1 MRVRRIRRGVM
12 PDFAGVALVD
22 ILANGVAMLIIVIVL
37 SIATRME
44 REQRHAEQS
53 EEVGAVMSHRFSTSL
68 VLNSLAASPPAQ
80 LHDYEN
86 SPLDQAWGDPEILP
100 VLELH
105 RGFVREPYSGA
116 VWSRRLL
123 LSESNPMHAW
133 LSDFSDDRKRR
144 LRIDLYD
151 IDQFYVVMA
160 ILRDYGI
167 VGRHWHFVP
176 GSPSLAGAFRC
187 PPGVPSKDC
196 PHVAMGED
204 EPVELP
210 DLARAGGSPGGEGE
224 GEGEGEGDWPADDAF
239 EGEAGGEGESSGFAP
254 GPMPSGVV
262 PGASGRAAGSTGG
275 EGERL
280 AGGEAGAEGMPGG
293 QGGAG
298 SQGRQRGPRGRGFG
312 AEPGSM
318 ADSSTL
324 GSFPDIRSSR
334 RGGGSGSGSG
344 SGESQIRFRIALPET
359 LRQQDQSP
367 SGGEGDRLELES
379 VFGVILRYLGHLQDT
394 LDTGGSPSNRIRRFA
409 EEFPHV
415 IANPPPLTA
424 EERRIARTLAQDFSY
439 MQLLNGLSYRYRPV
453 AVEVMDPQPA
463 DDAMLVI
470 EPNRLIER
478 LGVNPGVAAEVDD
491 SYADTD
497 SSDRRRADRESLP
510 EGAGRPV
517 ARAELNLNAYPGI
530 WKGNAIP
537 IEPYSVLMV
546 PPAPASPN
554 TASAAEAIM
563 EEEGFRWRAVAY
575 VSPALDDF
583 VIGFVFARRDIEG
596 RLRIQ
601 ADSNRIRINGE
612 SWFTHYREAVFGAR
626 GWLVALYAALAAGL
640 LLLALGRRRFTGRL
654 A

>member
-1 MRVRRIRRGVM
+1 M

-44 REQRHAEQS
+44 REQRHAEQA
-53 EEVGAVMSHRFSTSL
+53 EEVGTVMSHRFSTSL

-86 SPLDQAWGDPEILP
+86 SPLDQAWGDPEVLP

-116 VWSRRLL
+116 VWPRRLL
-123 LSESNPMHAW
+123 LSERNPMHAW

-144 LRIDLYD
+144 LRIDIYD

-176 GSPSLAGAFRC
+176 GNVSLAGAFRC
-187 PPGVPSKDC
+187 PPGVPSRDC
-196 PHVAMGED
+196 PHSPAEN
-204 EPVELP
+204 EPVDLP
-210 DLARAGGSPGGEGE
+210 DLARAGGTTPGGEGE
-224 GEGEGEGDWPADDAF
+224 GEGESEGDGWPGDGDF
-239 EGEAGGEGESSGFAP
+239 GSETGVEGGAGLAP

-262 PGASGRAAGSTGG
+262 PGASAAGSMGG
-275 EGERL
+275 QGDMAAGDPSRGE
-280 AGGEAGAEGMPGG
+280 PGG
-293 QGGAG
+293 QGGG
-298 SQGRQRGPRGRGFG
+298 GGQGQQRGPQGRGFG

-324 GSFPDIRSSR
+324 GSFPDIRSGR
-334 RGGGSGSGSG
+334 RGGSGSGSG
-344 SGESQIRFRIALPET
+344 SGQERSVRFRIALPET
-359 LRQQDQSP
+359 LRQRDQP
-367 SGGEGDRLELES
+367 LAGGSETERLEMER

-409 EEFPHV
+409 DEFPRT

-424 EERRIARTLAQDFSY
+424 DERRIAGRLAQDFTF
-439 MQLLNGLSYRYRPV
+439 MELLNGLSYRYRPL
-453 AVEVMDPQPA
+453 AVDVLDPQSA

-478 LGVNPGVAAEVDD
+478 LGMNPGMAASFDD
-491 SYADTD
+491 TLPDGFAA
-497 SSDRRRADRESLP
+497 DRRRGDSRSRR
-510 EGAGRPV
+510 GAGQPV

-537 IEPYSVLMV
+537 IEPYSVLMM
-546 PPAPASPN
+546 PPALASSDP
-554 TASAAEAIM
+554 SAAA

-575 VSPALDDF
+575 VGPALDDF
-583 VIGFVFARRDIEG
+583 VFGFVFARLDEEG

-601 ADSNRIRINGE
+601 ADTNRIRINGE
-612 SWFTHYREAVFGAR
+612 SWFTHYREAAFGAR

-640 LLLALGRRRFTGRL
+640 LLLVLGRRRLTGRL

>member
-1 MRVRRIRRGVM
+1 MM

-44 REQRHAEQS
+44 REQRHAEQA
-53 EEVGAVMSHRFSTSL
+53 EEVGTVMSHRFSTSL

-86 SPLDQAWGDPEILP
+86 SPLDQAWGDPEVLP

-116 VWSRRLL
+116 VWPRRLL
-123 LSESNPMHAW
+123 LSERNPMHAW
-133 LSDFSDDRKRR
+133 LSAFSEDRKRR
-144 LRIDLYD
+144 LRIDIYD

-176 GSPSLAGAFRC
+176 GNVSLAGAFRC
-187 PPGVPSKDC
+187 PPGVPSRDC
-196 PHVAMGED
+196 PHSPAEN

-210 DLARAGGSPGGEGE
+210 DLARASGSGGEGE
-224 GEGEGEGDWPADDAF
+224 GEGEGEDEGDGWPGDGDF
-239 EGEAGGEGESSGFAP
+239 GSEAGSEEGAGLAP

-262 PGASGRAAGSTGG
+262 PGASAAGSMGG
-275 EGERL
+275 QSAGNAGDPNQGQ
-280 AGGEAGAEGMPGG
+280 AGGQSGGGG
-293 QGGAG
+293 QG
-298 SQGRQRGPRGRGFG
+298 QRRGPQGRGFG

-318 ADSSTL
+318 GDSSTL
-324 GSFPDIRSSR
+324 GSFPDIRTGR
-334 RGGGSGSGSG
+334 RGGGGSGSGSG
-344 SGESQIRFRIALPET
+344 QEQSVRFRIALPET
-359 LRQQDQSP
+359 LRQPDP
-367 SGGEGDRLELES
+367 LGGGSESERLEMEK
-379 VFGVILRYLGHLQDT
+379 VIGVILRYLGHLQDT

-409 EEFPHV
+409 DEFPQT
-415 IANPPPLTA
+415 IANPPPLTVD
-424 EERRIARTLAQDFSY
+424 ERRIAQRLAQDISF
-439 MQLLNGLSYRYRPV
+439 MQLLNGLSYRHRPL
-453 AVEVMDPQPA
+453 AVELMDAQAA

-470 EPNRLIER
+470 EPNRPIER
-478 LGVNPGVAAEVDD
+478 LGMNPGVGAVIDD
-491 SYADTD
+491 PGTD
-497 SSDRRRADRESLP
+497 GRRGDSGSSSKR
-510 EGAGRPV
+510 GQPV
-517 ARAELNLNAYPGI
+517 ARSEINLNAYPGI

-537 IEPYSVLMV
+537 IEPYSILMM
-546 PPAPASPN
+546 PPALASSPAS
-554 TASAAEAIM
+554 ASSSPAA
-563 EEEGFRWRAVAY
+563 EEGFRWRAVAY
-575 VSPALDDF
+575 VGPALDDF
-583 VIGFVFARRDIEG
+583 VFGFVFARLDEEG

-612 SWFTHYREAVFGAR
+612 SWFTHYREAAFGAR

-640 LLLALGRRRFTGRL
+640 LLLVIGRRRWTGRW